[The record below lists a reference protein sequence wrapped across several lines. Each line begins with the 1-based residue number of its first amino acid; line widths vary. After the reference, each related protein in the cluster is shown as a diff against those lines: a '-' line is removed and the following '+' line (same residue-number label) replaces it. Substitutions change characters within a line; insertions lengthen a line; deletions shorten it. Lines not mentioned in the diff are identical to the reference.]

1 MYVWEGYISM
11 HNLER
16 SILVIIMNI
25 FMNKEL
31 SKTII
36 CIARNPVIGFSK
48 IGLMK
53 LEKSIR
59 DNGITMSLCYKE

>member
-31 SKTII
+31 SKAII
-36 CIARNPVIGFSK
+36 CIARNPVIGFCK

>member
-1 MYVWEGYISM
+1 MYIWEGYISM

-25 FMNKEL
+25 FMNKES
-31 SKTII
+31 SKAII
-36 CIARNPVIGFSK
+36 CIGRNSVIGFCK